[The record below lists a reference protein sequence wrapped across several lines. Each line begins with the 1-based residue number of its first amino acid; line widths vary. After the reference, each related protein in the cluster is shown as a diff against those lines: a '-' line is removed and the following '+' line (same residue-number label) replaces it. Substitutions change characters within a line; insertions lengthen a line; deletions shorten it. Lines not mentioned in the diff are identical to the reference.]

1 MKKSNKLFL
10 LFVIIGGIFTLAFIL
25 VARNSKKNNLSI
37 QTSNSINQ
45 ERQNYLQ
52 KLEQLPNWNLVSET
66 EKESLKKEINNSQP
80 EQLDNILERAKKF
93 N

>member
-1 MKKSNKLFL
+1 MKKSSKLFL
-10 LFVIIGGIFTLAFIL
+10 LSVIIGGIFTLTFIL

-52 KLEQLPNWNLVSET
+52 KLEQLPN
-66 EKESLKKEINNSQP
+66 
-80 EQLDNILERAKKF
+80 
-93 N
+93 